1 MIPAIY
7 QNGLNTLGERLAKE
21 TLVKFHHQCKSS
33 LKYAI
38 HDGLISKNFAELAK
52 VSSTSDTGMDEKKK
66 YLELD
71 EYKSLL
77 RKLRLL
83 TKHKRYLF
91 LYVLAVSGLRYA
103 EGKALNKNTIDF
115 ENNVFIVKNAWND
128 QKKSIGQLKNI
139 HSERRVPFN
148 NTKKRMLQYYFRM
161 HLEDKKFFTTLQNRD
176 MNNLLKS
183 LVGRDVHLHTLR
195 HTYVSYLASEKV
207 DVNTIARLVGHK
219 DATTTLKKY
228 THLFSESQSKYFE
241 KVNDVFSSI

>member
-161 HLEDKKFFTTLQNRD
+161 HLEDKKFFTTLQKRD

-219 DATTTLKKY
+219 DATTTLKNTRIFFRNLRANILK
-228 THLFSESQSKYFE
+228 K
-241 KVNDVFSSI
+241 